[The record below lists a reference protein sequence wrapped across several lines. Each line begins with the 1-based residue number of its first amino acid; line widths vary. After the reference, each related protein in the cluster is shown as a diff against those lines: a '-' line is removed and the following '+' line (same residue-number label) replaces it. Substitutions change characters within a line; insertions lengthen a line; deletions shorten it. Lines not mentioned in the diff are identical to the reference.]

1 MKKISYFLIIFILS
15 FINLKSNCYA
25 MSNYAIIGQGGDV
38 EMILRFEVSDSDSRW
53 PIKNAIITLKDSRD
67 IVSLYTNHEG
77 IAVLLVKGKVG
88 YISGLDSIEVTA
100 KGYSYFEKDVT
111 QWDLLQQYKNTHIH
125 VPTSNWKMTDNMVID
140 ALFSGSYKPYDG
152 NFITWENMVSVG
164 YYFIEMAFSLEKTP
178 HKIDIK

>member
-1 MKKISYFLIIFILS
+1 
-15 FINLKSNCYA
+15 

-38 EMILRFEVSDSDSRW
+38 EMIFRFEVSDSDSRW
-53 PIKNAIITLKDSRD
+53 PIKNAIITLKADSKSRN
-67 IVSLYTNHEG
+67 IVSLYTNHKG

-88 YISGLDSIEVTA
+88 YISGLVSIEVTA
-100 KGYSYFEKDVT
+100 KGYGYFEKDVT

-140 ALFSGSYKPYDG
+140 ALLSGNYKPYDG
-152 NFITWENMVSVG
+152 SFFTSENMVSVG

-178 HKIDIK
+178 HKIEIR